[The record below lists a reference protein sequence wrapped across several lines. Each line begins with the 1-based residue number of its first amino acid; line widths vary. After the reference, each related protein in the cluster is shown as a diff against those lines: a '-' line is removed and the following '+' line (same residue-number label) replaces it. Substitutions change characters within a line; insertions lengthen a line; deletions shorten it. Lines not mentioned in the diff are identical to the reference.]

1 MGTCI
6 KMVLELRSGS
16 KINNNHSEQ
25 QNAAISENNNT
36 SNTPSKKSCQSEDG
50 QGMTMVVFF
59 GLLIDLLAF
68 TLILPLFPALLD
80 HYKKN
85 DSSQGLYHFL
95 DSRVKLFGAW
105 IGADEQFNSALFGG
119 LLGSL
124 FSFLQFVASPLIGG
138 LSDHFGRRPLLLLST
153 AGVALSY
160 AIWVNASSFGLFVL
174 ARIIGGLSK
183 GNVSLATAIVA
194 DVSSHKTR
202 QRGMAFIG
210 IAFSIGFLIGPLV
223 GAAFAVWAKGHDKS
237 SDKEWYIYPAMVA
250 LCLSLSDLVYFIFKF
265 KETLSPEKRLN
276 SLQAA
281 LNQAVTYVNPMSLFN
296 FESLDNLKE
305 GEKASLKT
313 IGRSYFLY
321 LFLYSGLEFTLTFL
335 THLRFNFTSMDQGK
349 MFLFIGIL
357 MACVQG
363 GYVRRIPPGGE
374 KKTAMRGLLL
384 IVPSF
389 AIVGFAQNIPTLYLG
404 LAFYALS
411 TSVVVPCMT
420 TLVSHYGTV
429 SQKGIVM
436 GVYRSLGALGR
447 AMGPVVASVL
457 YWMTGPEICY
467 SIGGLGLIIP
477 YLMLKSCKT
486 C

>member
-1 MGTCI
+1 
-6 KMVLELRSGS
+6 MVLELRSGS

-25 QNAAISENNNT
+25 QNQAAISENNNS
-36 SNTPSKKSCQSEDG
+36 SNSPSKKSCQNEDG
-50 QGMTMVVFF
+50 QGMTLVVFF

-80 HYKKN
+80 HYKKH
-85 DSSQGLYHFL
+85 DSSDGLYHFL
-95 DSRVKLFGAW
+95 DSRVKSFGIW
-105 IGADEQFNSALFGG
+105 IGADEQFNSVLFGG

-160 AIWVNASSFGLFVL
+160 AIWVNASTFGLFVL
-174 ARIIGGLSK
+174 ARIVGGLSK
-183 GNVSLATAIVA
+183 GNVSLATAIIA
-194 DVSSHKTR
+194 DISSHKTR
-202 QRGMAFIG
+202 GRGMAFIG

-223 GAAFAVWAKGHDKS
+223 GAGFAVWAKGHDKS
-237 SDKEWYIYPAMVA
+237 SNKEWYIYPAMVA
-250 LCLSLSDLVYFIFKF
+250 LSLSVIDFIYIFMKF
-265 KETLSPEKRLN
+265 KETLAPEKRLK
-276 SLQAA
+276 SLDAA
-281 LNQAVTYVNPMSLFN
+281 LKQTLTYVNPISLFQ
-296 FESLDNLKE
+296 FQSLDNLKE
-305 GEKASLKT
+305 DELASLKT
-313 IGRSYFLY
+313 IGRTYFLY

-349 MFLFIGIL
+349 MFLFIGVL

-363 GYVRRIPPGGE
+363 GYVRKIPPGKE
-374 KKTAMRGLLL
+374 KVMVLRGLLL

-404 LAFYALS
+404 LALYALS

-457 YWMTGPEICY
+457 YWMVGPEICY
-467 SIGGLGLIIP
+467 SMGGLGLIIP

>member
-1 MGTCI
+1 
-6 KMVLELRSGS
+6 MVLELRSGA
-16 KINNNHSEQ
+16 KINHNNSEL
-25 QNAAISENNNT
+25 QNGNTIVENNNVG
-36 SNTPSKKSCQSEDG
+36 SPSKKSCQTEDAN
-50 QGMTMVVFF
+50 GMTLVVFF

-80 HYKKN
+80 HYKKH
-85 DSSQGLYHFL
+85 DSSDGLYHFL
-95 DSRVKLFGAW
+95 DSRVKSFGAW
-105 IGADEQFNSALFGG
+105 LGADEQFNSVLFGG

-160 AIWVNASSFGLFVL
+160 ALWANASTFGLFVL

-183 GNVSLATAIVA
+183 GNVSLATAIMA
-194 DVSSHKTR
+194 DVSSPKTR

-210 IAFSIGFLIGPLV
+210 IAFSLGFLIGPLV
-223 GAAFAVWAKGHDKS
+223 GAGFAVWAKGHDKS
-237 SDKEWYIYPAMVA
+237 SNKEWYVYPAMVA
-250 LCLSLSDLVYFIFKF
+250 LCLSVIDFIYLFMKF
-265 KETLSPEKRLN
+265 KETLAPEKRLK

-281 LNQAVTYVNPMSLFN
+281 LNQAITYVNPISLFN
-296 FESLDNLKE
+296 FQSLDNLKE
-305 GEKASLKT
+305 EELASIKT
-313 IGRSYFLY
+313 IGRTYFLY

-363 GYVRRIPPGGE
+363 GYVRKIPPGKE
-374 KKTAMRGLLL
+374 KTMVLRGLLL

-404 LAFYALS
+404 LALYALS

-447 AMGPVVASVL
+447 AMGPCFSCVL

-486 C
+486 I